1 MTVNETPLRRPLFL
15 GLGLAFVGLGLLG
28 TVLPVLPTTPFMILA
43 LWCFARSSKRFHDW
57 LYHHRVFG
65 PPLRQWD
72 QHRVIPLAAKIVAV
86 TAMAASMVY
95 VVLFSAAPWYLI
107 AAMAVVIAYGAWFV
121 LTKPSRAP
129 ADGP

>member
-1 MTVNETPLRRPLFL
+1 MTVNDTPLRRPLFL

-65 PPLRQWD
+65 PPLRQWE
-72 QHRVIPLAAKIVAV
+72 
-86 TAMAASMVY
+86 AMSC
-95 VVLFSAAPWYLI
+95 
-107 AAMAVVIAYGAWFV
+107 
-121 LTKPSRAP
+121 RALP
-129 ADGP
+129 